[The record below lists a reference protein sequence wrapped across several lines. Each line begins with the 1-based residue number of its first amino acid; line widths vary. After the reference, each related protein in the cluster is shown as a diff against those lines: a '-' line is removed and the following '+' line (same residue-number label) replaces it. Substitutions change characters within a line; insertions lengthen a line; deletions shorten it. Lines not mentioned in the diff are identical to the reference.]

1 MAELLKNK
9 YKGDLEGVDLVPS
22 SGGAFEVSLD
32 GDLIYSKLKPGRFPE
47 EKEITDAVDK
57 AL

>member
-1 MAELLKNK
+1 MAALLKDK
-9 YKGDLEGVDLVPS
+9 YADKLEDVNLVPS

-32 GDLIYSKLKPGRFPE
+32 GNLIYSKLKTGRFPE
-47 EKEITDAVDK
+47 EKEVTGPIDK

>member
-1 MAELLKNK
+1 LAEALKSK
-9 YKGDLEGVDLVPS
+9 YGDKLEDVELVPS

-32 GDLIYSKLKPGRFPE
+32 SDLVYSKLKTGRFPE
-47 EKEITDAVDK
+47 DKEITDAVDR

>member
-1 MAELLKNK
+1 MAELLLDK
-9 YKGDLEGVDLVPS
+9 YGNGLEEFTLVPS

-32 GDLIYSKLKPGRFPE
+32 GDLVYSKLKTGRFPE
-47 EKEITDAVDK
+47 EEEITAAIDK